1 MIYQTFTMGRVWKS
15 FLSIKAL
22 KSTTEEGAT
31 KPRIVQ
37 TAEPDGAS
45 QGSLL
50 WPGVP
55 ERDNRSL
62 GAGAFSSLTTDPPIK
77 ITTCTYSL
85 ASRETVLFLEGSY
98 FRSLSS
104 KKPRFQV

>member
-1 MIYQTFTMGRVWKS
+1 MSHSTSALGQWATARCSKASSDSLQDRGTVTTSTRATRSQATSAEKTVTASKFDAVNDLPDFYNGESVGKS

-37 TAEPDGAS
+37 TAESDGAS

-50 WPGVP
+50 
-55 ERDNRSL
+55 
-62 GAGAFSSLTTDPPIK
+62 
-77 ITTCTYSL
+77 
-85 ASRETVLFLEGSY
+85 
-98 FRSLSS
+98 
-104 KKPRFQV
+104 